1 MTKVKQENID
11 VARIRVHSEEMD
23 RTREVPQSLLDYLI
37 EEKLFKLFVP
47 EQLGGRML
55 GLPEALSVFRQVSHA
70 DGNAGW
76 LTTIGSGGGMFV
88 PNMTE
93 ETGQE
98 LFSPASAVIAGS
110 GFPAG
115 TAVPVEGGYR
125 VSGKWKYCS
134 GAPYASMFTANCIIE
149 GTETIR
155 SMTLMPNQ
163 VEVLGDWNAFGLRAT
178 GSHSIRVTD
187 AFVPETRT
195 FSIFEQ
201 QNAFAGPVHS
211 FPFVA
216 FSVASFTAVCLGI
229 ADHFYE
235 EARSLAEEKWPGA
248 DRQAFVLD
256 ELEGH
261 ESEHGKQA
269 ARFESA
275 VRDAWTRHLAGEAM
289 TAEEEQR
296 LIRTAK
302 TASDTARS
310 GVHHA
315 IRHFGMDAVMEQSPL
330 NRILRDLSTAA
341 QHTFLL
347 PEPADN

>member
-1 MTKVKQENID
+1 MTEVKQERID
-11 VARIRVHSEEMD
+11 VARIRAHSEEMD
-23 RTREVPQSLLDYLI
+23 RTRAVPQNLLDYLI

-55 GLPEALSVFRQVSHA
+55 GLPEALSVFRHVSHS

-93 ETGQE
+93 DTAHE

-115 TAVPVEGGYR
+115 TAVPAEGGYR
-125 VSGKWKYCS
+125 VSGEWKYCS
-134 GAPYASMFTANCIIE
+134 GAPYASMFTANCTIE
-149 GTETIR
+149 GTDTIR
-155 SMTLMPNQ
+155 SMTLMPDQ

-187 AFVPETRT
+187 AFVPENRT
-195 FSIFEQ
+195 FSIFEP
-201 QNAFAGPVHS
+201 QNTLAGPVHS
-211 FPFVA
+211 FPFVP
-216 FSVASFTAVCLGI
+216 FSVASFTSVCLGI

-235 EARSLAEEKWPGA
+235 EARSLGEKKWPGA
-248 DRQAFVLD
+248 DRQAFVLG
-256 ELEGH
+256 ELEQH
-261 ESEHGKQA
+261 EREHGKQA
-269 ARFESA
+269 GSFETA
-275 VRDAWTRHLAGEAM
+275 VRNAWTRHLAGEEM
-289 TAEEEQR
+289 TAEEEQH

-302 TASDTARS
+302 TAAGTARS
-310 GVHHA
+310 GVQSA

-330 NRILRDLSTAA
+330 NRIWRDLSTAA

-347 PEPADN
+347 PEPAGS

>member
-1 MTKVKQENID
+1 VTEVKQERID
-11 VARIRVHSEEMD
+11 VARIRAHSEEMD
-23 RTREVPQSLLDYLI
+23 RTRAVPQNLLDYLI

-55 GLPEALSVFRQVSHA
+55 GLPEALSVFRHVSHS

-93 ETGQE
+93 DTAHE

-115 TAVPVEGGYR
+115 TAVPAEGGYR
-125 VSGKWKYCS
+125 VSGEWKYCS
-134 GAPYASMFTANCIIE
+134 GAPNASMFTANCTIE
-149 GTETIR
+149 GTDTIR
-155 SMTLMPNQ
+155 SMTLMPDQ

-187 AFVPETRT
+187 AFVPENRT
-195 FSIFEQ
+195 FSIFELQ
-201 QNAFAGPVHS
+201 STLAGPVHS
-211 FPFVA
+211 FPFVP
-216 FSVASFTAVCLGI
+216 FSVASFTSVCLGI

-235 EARSLAEEKWPGA
+235 EARSLGEKKWPGA
-248 DRQAFVLD
+248 DRQAFVLG
-256 ELEGH
+256 ELEQH
-261 ESEHGKQA
+261 EREHGKQA
-269 ARFESA
+269 GSFETA
-275 VRDAWTRHLAGEAM
+275 VRNAWTRHLAGEEM
-289 TAEEEQR
+289 TAEEEQH

-302 TASDTARS
+302 TAAGTARS
-310 GVHHA
+310 GVQSA

-330 NRILRDLSTAA
+330 NRIWRDLSTAA

-347 PEPADN
+347 PEPAGS